1 MPGGPA
7 VSAVTGDHSNTAH
20 FLHGHR
26 ENVLVSFPFAPV
38 VRVSMPLPCPRM
50 AVEFQTVKGLQKDF

>member
-1 MPGGPA
+1 M
-7 VSAVTGDHSNTAH
+7 SAVTGDHSNTAH

-26 ENVLVSFPFAPV
+26 ENVLVSFLFAPV

-50 AVEFQTVKGLQKDF
+50 AVEFQTFKGLQKDF